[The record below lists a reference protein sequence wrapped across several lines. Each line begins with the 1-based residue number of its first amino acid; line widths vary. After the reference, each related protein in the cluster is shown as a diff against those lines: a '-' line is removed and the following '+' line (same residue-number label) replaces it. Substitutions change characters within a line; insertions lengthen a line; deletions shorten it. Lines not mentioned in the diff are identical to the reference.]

1 VASDPGC
8 VACYPFH
15 AARLPLPPCSC
26 GLAFRFHGLSHP
38 HRSILDAG
46 GCAAYYGVTDGL
58 IEVLLAL
65 ERC

>member
-1 VASDPGC
+1 
-8 VACYPFH
+8 
-15 AARLPLPPCSC
+15 
-26 GLAFRFHGLSHP
+26 LAFEFHGLSHP